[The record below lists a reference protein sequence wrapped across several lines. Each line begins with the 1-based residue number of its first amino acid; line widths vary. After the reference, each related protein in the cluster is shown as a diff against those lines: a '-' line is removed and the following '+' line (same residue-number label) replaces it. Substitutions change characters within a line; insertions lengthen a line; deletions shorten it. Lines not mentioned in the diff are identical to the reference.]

1 MNWNIALL
9 LNESDI
15 LSLGHDLSGG
25 LIKKN
30 TNPSLV
36 FKLLPLKI
44 TIDIPIIILYIIKL
58 QLLKYGLRVVTSN
71 MQTLIRFDL
80 EYEVGK
86 EFKKKTMS
94 NSCGCEEAKMG
105 RLQLSKFAK
114 STTYCT
120 SLGKFRVCQH
130 ACNKIWPRQ
139 SINSLLVA

>member
-86 EFKKKTMS
+86 EF
-94 NSCGCEEAKMG
+94 
-105 RLQLSKFAK
+105 
-114 STTYCT
+114 
-120 SLGKFRVCQH
+120 
-130 ACNKIWPRQ
+130 
-139 SINSLLVA
+139 

>member
-1 MNWNIALL
+1 MGVNHVEGAHMWHYYFNRKACQQKITKQWFQDLWVDLNWNIALL

-86 EFKKKTMS
+86 EFKKK
-94 NSCGCEEAKMG
+94 NYE
-105 RLQLSKFAK
+105 
-114 STTYCT
+114 
-120 SLGKFRVCQH
+120 
-130 ACNKIWPRQ
+130 
-139 SINSLLVA
+139 